1 MRGAG
6 RFIAVVVVSMAGCAA
21 KPIPTD
27 YTAFIRH
34 MPSSILVL
42 PPVNRSAA
50 VEAPDLFLATITR
63 PLAERG
69 YYVFPIAVVDRLLK
83 DSGAPTPG
91 EMHRIPLKRLTEIL
105 DADAVMY
112 IEIEKW
118 TTSYVVI
125 ETHTRVVINYR
136 LVDTATGRT
145 LWTRTIATGES
156 SAQYAG
162 DNAGGVILALFMAQ
176 VQAVGA
182 AISDPEVRWARR
194 ANHLAFDDRD
204 HGLLPG
210 PRHPEFATDQRLT
223 PLERGPPGRSALA
236 VESPETP

>member
-1 MRGAG
+1 MSRGA
-6 RFIAVVVVSMAGCAA
+6 RLIAGVVVILAGCAGQ
-21 KPIPTD
+21 PIPTD
-27 YTAFIRH
+27 YSAFIRH

-50 VEAPDLFLATITR
+50 VEAPDLFLATVTR

-91 EMHRIPLKRLTEIL
+91 EMHRIPLKSLTEIL
-105 DADAVMY
+105 DADAVLY
-112 IEIEKW
+112 VEIEEW

-125 ETHTRVVINYR
+125 ETNTRVVIDYR

-156 SAQYAG
+156 SSQYAG
-162 DNAGGVILALFMAQ
+162 NDAGGVILALFMAQ

-194 ANHLAFDDRD
+194 ANHLAFNDRN

-210 PRHPEFATDQRLT
+210 PRHPEFATDPRRT
-223 PLERGPPGRSALA
+223 PLQRAPPEGSALA